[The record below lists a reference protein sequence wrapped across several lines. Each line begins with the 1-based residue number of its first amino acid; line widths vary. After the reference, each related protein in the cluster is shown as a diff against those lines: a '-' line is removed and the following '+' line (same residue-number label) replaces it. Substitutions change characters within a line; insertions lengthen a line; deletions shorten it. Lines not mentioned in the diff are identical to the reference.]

1 MIQVTRQVISPQ
13 KVVDSLKTDV
23 SGSVVVHLAILRP
36 SAEGQKLV
44 SIEYEMDKTAAEKEL
59 SQIEGEIRARW
70 EVQDISLRRRAGK
83 LTLGE
88 TILAAATAAPHR
100 KEAFE
105 ACQYA
110 VEQMRGMKSVKKREI
125 YEQ

>member
-1 MIQVTRQVISPQ
+1 MIQVTRRAILPQ

-36 SAEGQKLV
+36 SSGGQKLV
-44 SIEYEMDKTAAEKEL
+44 SIEYDMDKAAAEKEL
-59 SQIEGEIRARW
+59 SQIEGEIRTKW
-70 EVQDISLRRRAGK
+70 EVQDSSLCRRAGK
-83 LTLGE
+83 LILGE
-88 TILAAATAAPHR
+88 TILIVAVSAPHR

-110 VEQMRGMKSVKKREI
+110 VEQLRGMKSVRKREI

>member
-1 MIQVTRQVISPQ
+1 MIQVTKQAISPQ

-36 SAEGQKLV
+36 SSEGQKLV
-44 SIEYEMDKTAAEKEL
+44 SIEYDMDKAAVEKEF
-59 SQIEGEIRARW
+59 SQIEGEIRAKW
-70 EVQDISLRRRAGK
+70 EVQDISLYRRAGK
-83 LTLGE
+83 LILGE
-88 TILAAATAAPHR
+88 TILAAAIAAPHR

-110 VEQMRGMKSVKKREI
+110 VEQLRGMKSVRKREI

>member
-1 MIQVTRQVISPQ
+1 MIQVTKQAILPQ

-23 SGSVVVHLAILRP
+23 SGSVVMHLAILCP
-36 SAEGQKLV
+36 SLEGQKLV
-44 SIEYEMDKTAAEKEL
+44 SIEYDMDKATAEKEL
-59 SQIEGEIRARW
+59 SQIEGAIRVKW
-70 EVQDISLRRRAGK
+70 EVQDISLCRRAGK
-83 LTLGE
+83 LILGE
-88 TILAAATAAPHR
+88 IILVAAVSAPHR

-110 VEQMRGMKSVKKREI
+110 VEQLRGMTSVKKREI